1 MTRETQTSQGEA
13 GAADAGSWLDDL
25 PETVIRPSKGWRWLD
40 LREMWMYREL
50 IYFLTWRDVN
60 VRYKQT
66 AIGVAWAVLQPLAM
80 MAVFTLFFGRMAEM
94 PSGGVPYPVFVLA
107 GLVPWQL
114 FSRALSDSSGSLVTE
129 QRLIT
134 RVYFPRLIVPL
145 STVLAAI
152 VDLLVALGLLLILM
166 PVFGVW
172 PDARIVFLP
181 AFVLLLL
188 VTALAVGF
196 WLSALN
202 VEYRDVRYAVPFLTQ
217 FWLFVT
223 PVIYPTS
230 QVPAG
235 WQFVYALNPMV
246 SAVEGFRWS
255 LLGVGQGPSAVMA
268 ISAAVA
274 VILFLTGIAWFRRLE
289 RTFVDT
295 LG

>member
-1 MTRETQTSQGEA
+1 MIG
-13 GAADAGSWLDDL
+13 DL
-25 PETVIRPSKGWRWLD
+25 PEIVICPSKGWRWLD
-40 LREMWMYREL
+40 LRELWAYREL
-50 IYFLTWRDVN
+50 IYFLTWRDIK

-80 MAVFTLFFGRMAEM
+80 MSVFTLFFGQLAQI
-94 PSGGVPYPVFVLA
+94 PSEGVAYPLFVLS

-114 FSRALSDSSGSLVTE
+114 FARALSESSSSLVTD

-134 RVYFPRLIVPL
+134 KVYFPRLIVPL

-152 VDLLVALGLLLILM
+152 VDLLIALGLLLIMM
-166 PVFGVW
+166 PIFGVW
-172 PDARIVFLP
+172 PDARILALPVF
-181 AFVLLLL
+181 LLLL
-188 VTALAVGF
+188 VVTALGVGF

-202 VEYRDVRYAVPFLTQ
+202 VEYRDVRYVVPFLTQ

-230 QVPAG
+230 QVPEG

-246 SAVEGFRWS
+246 AAVEGFRWS
-255 LLGVGQGPSAVMA
+255 LLGIGEGPSAVMA

-274 VILFLTGIAWFRRLE
+274 LLLFLTGIVWFRRLE

-295 LG
+295 MG

>member
-1 MTRETQTSQGEA
+1 MDLALPE
-13 GAADAGSWLDDL
+13 DL
-25 PETVIRPSKGWRWLD
+25 PEIVIRPSQGWRWLD
-40 LREMWMYREL
+40 LRELWAYREL
-50 IYFLTWRDVN
+50 IYFLTWRDIK

-66 AIGVAWAVLQPLAM
+66 AIGVAWAVLQPVAM
-80 MAVFTLFFGRMAEM
+80 MVVFTLFFGQMAQM
-94 PSGGVPYPVFVLA
+94 PSEGVPYPLFVLA

-114 FSRALSDSSGSLVTE
+114 FARALSESSSSLVTD

-134 RVYFPRLIVPL
+134 KVYFPRLIVPL

-152 VDLLVALGLLLILM
+152 VDLLIALALLLIMM
-166 PVFGVW
+166 PIFGVW
-172 PDARIVFLP
+172 PDVRIVALP
-181 AFVLLLL
+181 VFVLLLV
-188 VTALAVGF
+188 VTALGVGF

-202 VEYRDVRYAVPFLTQ
+202 VEYRDVRYVVPFLTQ

-230 QVPAG
+230 EVPAG

-255 LLGVGQGPSAVMA
+255 LLGIGEGPSAVMA
-268 ISAAVA
+268 ISAAMA
-274 VILFLTGIAWFRRLE
+274 LLLFLTGIVWFRRLE

-295 LG
+295 MG